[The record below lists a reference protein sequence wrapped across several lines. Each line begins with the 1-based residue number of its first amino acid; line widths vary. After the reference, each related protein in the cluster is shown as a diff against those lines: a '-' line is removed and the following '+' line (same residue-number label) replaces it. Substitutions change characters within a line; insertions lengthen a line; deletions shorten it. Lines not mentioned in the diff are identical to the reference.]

1 MIDATRRRV
10 VDLLVVVVGVVSF
23 VDNLRRGW
31 SFVVLGVTTAAWV
44 GATLLRQRWPLAP
57 LAVPAIL
64 AFRSIVSPST
74 VPSRVDFLVL
84 LLAAWLLG
92 YHAPGWRRVLAGAVA
107 FPVFV
112 GVMRYRNPTGHP
124 TLDVAY
130 ISLFV
135 ASSLLVG
142 FVAAEHEHDERA
154 QRSRLVEER
163 RRSEDLRRHL
173 VAQERASIARE
184 LHDVVSQGVSA
195 MTVQAGAARMSLE
208 GGDRGRAGRALE
220 QVEDAARTALSDL
233 RRMFDVLRIDTAPEV
248 DEPGGWLTRLPM
260 LARSADVGGLE
271 VDLNVG
277 LLPERRSPG
286 VDAVAYQLIQ
296 DSLEDAAAANA
307 ARAVVSIDCDSGVL
321 TIEIRQHRRAH
332 PAPMGAEQ
340 ALRRRIEPLGG
351 ILIVD
356 GCGDDDLICA
366 ILPVEGHL
374 S

>member
-1 MIDATRRRV
+1 MIEATRRHV
-10 VDLLVVVVGVVSF
+10 VDLALVVVGIASLA
-23 VDNLRRGW
+23 DNLRRGGL
-31 SFVVLGVTTAAWV
+31 FVLLVVTTTAWV
-44 GATLLRQRWPLAP
+44 GATLLRHRWPLAP

-64 AFRSIVSPST
+64 ALRSIASPST

-92 YHAPGWRRVLAGAVA
+92 YHASRWHWVVAGAVA

-112 GVMRYRNPTGHP
+112 AVMRDRNQTGHP
-124 TLDVAY
+124 AVDVAY

-142 FVAAEHEHDERA
+142 FVAGRHEQEERA
-154 QRSRLVEER
+154 QRSRLAEESQL
-163 RRSEDLRRHL
+163 SEDLRGHL
-173 VAQERASIARE
+173 VAEERASIARE

-208 GGDRGRAGRALE
+208 TGDRGGAARALE
-220 QVEDAARTALSDL
+220 GVEDAARTALSDL

-248 DEPGGWLTRLPM
+248 PEPSGWLSRLPM
-260 LARSADVGGLE
+260 LARSAELRGVD

-277 LLPERRSPG
+277 LLPARRTPG

-296 DSLEDAAAANA
+296 DSLEDAAAAKA
-307 ARAVVSIDCDSGVL
+307 VRAVVSIDSDSGVL
-321 TIEIRQHRRAH
+321 TIEIRQHRRAD
-332 PAPMGAEQ
+332 PAPSGAKQ
-340 ALRRRIEPLGG
+340 ALRRRIEDIGG
-351 ILIVD
+351 TLIVD
-356 GCGDDDLICA
+356 DCGDDHLIRA
-366 ILPVEGHL
+366 TLPADGHL